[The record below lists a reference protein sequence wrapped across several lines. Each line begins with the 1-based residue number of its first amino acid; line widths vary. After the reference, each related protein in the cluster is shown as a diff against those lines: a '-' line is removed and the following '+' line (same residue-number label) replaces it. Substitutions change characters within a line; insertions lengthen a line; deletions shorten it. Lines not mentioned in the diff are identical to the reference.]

1 MLLADR
7 GYKKHQGFGLRSEW
21 VISYLMDSQ
30 YADNLGVRQRESLDA
45 WLLTT
50 GLESTD
56 GRRTPLFEL
65 FTIRGVEDPYPWKF
79 LWINVVFNFPTATWY
94 VWRCQNGSWTI
105 RELVS
110 LLHNDVPRLQLRTA
124 KDAVVEI
131 VDLLEKTPVGK
142 KLGQGIVVRG
152 PKSGRLVHRVGLN
165 GEIEDEVIM
174 YCLNRLFEREKTQRL
189 LFSQEL
195 LWPWTIFQLPK
206 DQVLAS
212 LILSQHAGYEV
223 DEKGV
228 YSVTGRYSQ

>member
-1 MLLADR
+1 
-7 GYKKHQGFGLRSEW
+7 
-21 VISYLMDSQ
+21 MDSQ

-152 PKSGRLVHRVGLN
+152 PKSGRLVHRVGLD